1 MGCGEVQVFF
11 ADLNSGL
18 HDLSLSLSSL

>member
-1 MGCGEVQVFF
+1 MRCGEVQVLF
-11 ADLNSGL
+11 ADLDSGL